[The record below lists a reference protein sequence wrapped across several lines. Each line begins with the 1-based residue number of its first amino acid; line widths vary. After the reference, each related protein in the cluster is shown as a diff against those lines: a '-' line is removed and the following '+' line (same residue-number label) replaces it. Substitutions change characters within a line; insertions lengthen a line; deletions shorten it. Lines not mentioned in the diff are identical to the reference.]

1 MGLRFQARGPCGE
14 EAPPARPRPL
24 AAAGETLRRASE
36 ANGAAGQEAKGG
48 SSREIGV
55 RNTRIHTRTHTPQM
69 LQAREVENE
78 KKANFSYL

>member
-1 MGLRFQARGPCGE
+1 MGLRFQASGPCGG

-24 AAAGETLRRASE
+24 AAARETLRRASE

-48 SSREIGV
+48 FSREIGV
-55 RNTRIHTRTHTPQM
+55 RNTRTHTHTPQM
-69 LQAREVENE
+69 LQAKEVENE